1 MGARRGSRV
10 RAFAAKLRGFLSG
23 HKRDNEFEN
32 EIQEHLQSLGEKF
45 VAQGMSR
52 EEAAAAARRQFGNTT
67 LLQEDR
73 RELQTLPAIESLWQ
87 DLRFAVRVLRKSPG
101 FTTVAVLTLALGI
114 GANTA
119 IFSLVNGVLLRPLPY
134 RNPDRLAIVWEK
146 SRDGSR
152 DNVGYATYLD
162 WKAQNK
168 SFEQLAIYSSWQPV
182 LQVGEPEQ
190 LNGLRV
196 TSNYFRTLG
205 IHPEIG
211 RDFLPEE
218 DSPNT
223 NKVVMLS
230 HSLWQRKFSSDPHI
244 VGKTID
250 MNATQYIVAGVLP
263 ASYQSLM
270 TQDPRGGAVEIWR
283 VLGYDVSQP
292 WACRTCHHLVA
303 IGRLR
308 NGVSIAQANTEM
320 DTISAALTK
329 AYPKEYDDAG
339 VILTPI
345 REQLLGPASTPLYLL
360 LGAVSFVL
368 LVACAN
374 LANLLLARAT
384 NREREVAVRTALGA
398 TRARVIRQLLVENCL
413 LSLLGAAAGLIPAQ
427 WLPKVLAV
435 IGASDLPRLDQVRL
449 DWRVLFFT
457 IGIALLTVIVATLAP
472 SYRLSKTELHDCLQE
487 GARSSGNVVGGR
499 LRGLLIVSEV
509 ALSLT
514 LLISAG
520 LLLRSLNRLLQVSPG
535 FDPAN
540 VLSMQTS
547 VLGQRFNDNQA
558 VRQYFSSAVE
568 RLRALPGV
576 QAAAAAS
583 QIPLAGNIDRY
594 GFHAEGKIH
603 ANPEEDPSAERYCIT
618 PGFLETMRIPLLRG
632 RDISPADTATAPQVL
647 LISETTARRM
657 WPGEDP
663 IGKRVKV
670 GDMDKPWWTV
680 VGITGDV
687 HHVGLDAQPD
697 MQMYVPHQ
705 QWAFPDGLM
714 IFVIR
719 TAGKP
724 AAISSAAQQAIHSID
739 PTQPI
744 SRIAALANYVGLS
757 VQDRRFALILI
768 GAFAVIALALSLVG
782 IYGVTAY
789 SVAQRTR
796 EIGIRAALGAQR
808 PELFGLLLRQGM
820 LQVLYGVVAGVLASV
835 AFTRFLASLLFDVQP
850 TDPLTFAGVVL
861 LLVTVAAAACL
872 IPARRAMRVDPLVA
886 LRYE

>member
-1 MGARRGSRV
+1 MSFPRNIANG
-10 RAFAAKLRGFLSG
+10 LRSLFRKKQANQELDEEVNGFL
-23 HKRDNEFEN
+23 EMAAQEN
-32 EIQEHLQSLGEKF
+32 MK
-45 VAQGMSR
+45 QGMDRKGALRAVRLEHGSLDLAK
-52 EEAAAAARRQFGNTT
+52 EEVRSAGW
-67 LLQEDR
+67 
-73 RELQTLPAIESLWQ
+73 ESFVETCWQ
-87 DLRFAVRVLRKSPG
+87 DLRFAVRMLRKSPG
-101 FTTVAVLTLALGI
+101 FTAIAVLTLALGI

-134 RNPDRLAIVWEK
+134 RNPTRLTMVWEK
-146 SRDGSR
+146 NRDGSPE
-152 DNVGYATYLD
+152 NVGYATYLD
-162 WKAQNK
+162 WKSQNK
-168 SFEQLAIYSSWQPV
+168 SFKEIAIYSSWQPV

-190 LNGLRV
+190 LSGLRV

-205 IHPEIG
+205 VYPEIG

-218 DSPNT
+218 DVPNA

-230 HSLWQRKFSSDPHI
+230 HSLWQRKFNSDPNI
-244 VGKTID
+244 VGRSIN
-250 MNATQYIVAGVLP
+250 MNATQYIVVGVLP
-263 ASYQSLM
+263 ARYQSLM
-270 TQDPRGGAVEIWR
+270 SQDPRGGSVEIWR

-292 WACRTCHHLVA
+292 WACRTCHHLAA

-308 NGVSIAQANTEM
+308 DGVAITQANAEM
-320 DTISAALTK
+320 DTISAALGK
-329 AYPKEYDDAG
+329 AYPKEYDDIG
-339 VILTPI
+339 VILTPN
-345 REQLLGPASTPLYLL
+345 RDQLLGPASTPLYIL

-384 NREREVAVRTALGA
+384 DREREVAVRAALGA
-398 TRARVIRQLLVENCL
+398 TRGRIIRQLLAENCVL
-413 LSLLGAAAGLIPAQ
+413 GMLGAAAGLFPAY
-427 WLPKVLAV
+427 WTPKVLAT
-435 IGASDLPRLDQVRL
+435 IGAGDLPRLDQVRL
-449 DWRVLFFT
+449 DWRVLLFT
-457 IGIALLTVIVATLAP
+457 VAVALLTGIAAGLAP
-472 SYRLSKTELHDCLQE
+472 GYRLSKNNMHDSLKE
-487 GARSSGNVVGGR
+487 GMRDSGSVASRR

-514 LLISAG
+514 LLIGAG
-520 LLLRSLNRLLQVSPG
+520 LLLRSLSRMLVVSPG
-535 FDPAN
+535 FDPTN

-547 VLGQRFNDNQA
+547 VLGQRFNDNA
-558 VRQYFSSAVE
+558 VVRQYFADAVE

-576 QAAAAAS
+576 QSAGAAS
-583 QIPLAGNIDRY
+583 QIPLAGNMDKY
-594 GFHAEGKIH
+594 GFHAEGKMH

-768 GAFAVIALALSLVG
+768 GAFAAIALALSVVG

-796 EIGIRAALGAQR
+796 EIGIRIALGAKR
-808 PELFGLLLRQGM
+808 GELLGLLLRQGM
-820 LQVLYGVVAGVLASV
+820 LLVVCGVVAGIIASV
-835 AFTRFLASLLFDVQP
+835 ALTQFLASMLFDVQP
-850 TDPLTFAGVVL
+850 TDLPTFATVAL
-861 LLVTVAAAACL
+861 LLVAVSVAACFL
-872 IPARRAMRVDPLVA
+872 PARRAMRVDPMVA
-886 LRYE
+886 LRHE

>member
-1 MGARRGSRV
+1 LKEELSR
-10 RAFAAKLRGFLSG
+10 FLEMAA
-23 HKRDNEFEN
+23 E
-32 EIQEHLQSLGEKF
+32 EKIK
-45 VAQGMSR
+45 QGMSR
-52 EEAAAAARRQFGNTT
+52 RDALRAVRLEHGGLEIAKEEVRSAGW
-67 LLQEDR
+67 
-73 RELQTLPAIESLWQ
+73 ESFLETSWQ
-87 DLRFAVRVLRKSPG
+87 DLRLAARMLRKNPSFAV
-101 FTTVAVLTLALGI
+101 VAVLTLALGI

-134 RNPDRLAIVWEK
+134 RSPDRLTILWEK
-146 SRDGSR
+146 GRDGSPE
-152 DNVGYATYLD
+152 NVGYATYLD
-162 WKAQNK
+162 WKTQNK

-182 LQVGEPEQ
+182 LQIGEPEQ
-190 LNGLRV
+190 LSGLRV

-205 IHPEIG
+205 VHPEIG

-230 HSLWQRKFSSDPHI
+230 HSLWQRKFDSDPNI
-244 VGKTID
+244 AGKLID

-263 ASYQSLM
+263 ANYQSLM
-270 TQDPRGGAVEIWR
+270 SQDPRGGTVEIWR

-308 NGVSIAQANTEM
+308 DGVAITKAGAEM
-320 DTISAALTK
+320 DTISAALSK
-329 AYPKEYDDAG
+329 AYPKEYDDSG

-345 REQLLGPASTPLYLL
+345 AEQLLGPASTPLYIL
-360 LGAVSFVL
+360 LGAVSLVL

-398 TRARVIRQLLVENCL
+398 TRGRIIRQLLAETCVL
-413 LSLLGAAAGLIPAQ
+413 GLLGAAAGLVPAY
-427 WLPKVLAV
+427 WMPRVVALV
-435 IGASDLPRLDQVRL
+435 GTGDLPRLDQVRL
-449 DWRVLFFT
+449 DWRVLLFT
-457 IGIALLTVIVATLAP
+457 VGIALLTGIAAGLAP
-472 SYRLSKTELHDCLQE
+472 AYRLSRTGVHGSLQE
-487 GARSSGNVVGGR
+487 GARSSGSITNRR

-520 LLLRSLNRLLQVSPG
+520 LLLRSLSRLLVVSPG

-547 VLGQRFNDNQA
+547 VLGERFNHNEI
-558 VRQYFSSAVE
+558 VRQYFADAVE

-576 QAAAAAS
+576 QSAAAAS
-583 QIPLAGNIDRY
+583 QIPLAGNMDRY

-647 LISETTARRM
+647 LISDTTARRM

-663 IGKRVKV
+663 IGKRVKLGGV
-670 GDMDKPWWTV
+670 DKPWWTV
-680 VGITGDV
+680 VGVTGDV
-687 HHVGLDAQPD
+687 HHVGLDAAPD
-697 MQMYVPHQ
+697 MQMYIPHE
-705 QWAFPDGLM
+705 QWPFPDGLM

-719 TAGKP
+719 SAGVP
-724 AAISSAAQQAIHSID
+724 AAISSAAQQAIHSLD

-744 SRIAALANYVGLS
+744 SRITPLENYVGLS
-757 VQDRRFALILI
+757 VQGRRFALILI
-768 GAFAVIALALSLVG
+768 GVFAAIALALSVVG

-796 EIGIRAALGAQR
+796 EIGIRVALGAQR
-808 PELFGLLLRQGM
+808 GELFGLLLRQGM
-820 LQVLYGVVAGVLASV
+820 LLVMYGVIAGVLASV

-850 TDPLTFAGVVL
+850 TDPATFASVM
-861 LLVTVAAAACL
+861 LLVAVAAAAACF
-872 IPARRAMRVDPLVA
+872 IPARRAMRVDPIVA

>member
-1 MGARRGSRV
+1 MSL
-10 RAFAAKLRGFLSG
+10 LRIITSGLRSLFRKKQDDRELSEELSGFL
-23 HKRDNEFEN
+23 EMAAE
-32 EIQEHLQSLGEKF
+32 EKTK
-45 VAQGMSR
+45 QGMSR
-52 EEAAAAARRQFGNTT
+52 KDALRAVRLEQGNFEVTREAVRSATW
-67 LLQEDR
+67 
-73 RELQTLPAIESLWQ
+73 ESFVETSWQ
-87 DLRFAVRVLRKSPG
+87 DLRFAIRMLRKSPG

-134 RNPDRLAIVWEK
+134 HKPDRLTIVWEK
-146 SRDGSR
+146 SRDGSTE
-152 DNVGYATYLD
+152 NVGYATYLD
-162 WKAQNK
+162 WRAQNK

-230 HSLWQRKFSSDPHI
+230 HSLWQRKFHSDPLI

-270 TQDPRGGAVEIWR
+270 TQDPRGGSVEIWR

-308 NGVSIAQANTEM
+308 DGVSIAQANAEM

-339 VILTPI
+339 VIVTPI
-345 REQLLGPASTPLYLL
+345 REQLLGPASAPLYIL

-398 TRARVIRQLLVENCL
+398 TRARIIRQLLAENCL

-427 WLPKVLAV
+427 WTPRVLAF
-435 IGASDLPRLDQVRL
+435 IGAGDLPRLDQVSL

-457 IGIALLTVIVATLAP
+457 VAVALLTVIAAALAP
-472 SYRLSKTELHDCLQE
+472 AYRLSKTELHDALQE
-487 GARSSGNVVGGR
+487 GARSSGNLIGGR

-514 LLISAG
+514 LLVSAG
-520 LLLRSLNRLLQVSPG
+520 LLLRSLSRLLLVSPG

-547 VLGQRFNDNQA
+547 VLGQRFNDNEV
-558 VRQYFSSAVE
+558 VRQYFASAVE
-568 RLRALPGV
+568 RLRVLPGV

-583 QIPLAGNIDRY
+583 QIPLAGNMDRY

-618 PGFLETMRIPLLRG
+618 PGFLETMRIPLLHG

-647 LISETTARRM
+647 LISETTARRL

-670 GDMDKPWWTV
+670 GGVNKPWWTV
-680 VGITGDV
+680 VGVAGDV

-705 QWAFPDGLM
+705 QWPFPDGLM
-714 IFVIR
+714 TFVIR
-719 TAGKP
+719 TGGNP
-724 AAISSAAQQAIHSID
+724 AAISSAAQQAIHFID

-744 SRIAALANYVGLS
+744 SRIAALENYVGLS
-757 VQDRRFALILI
+757 VQGRRFALILI
-768 GAFAVIALALSLVG
+768 GAFAVIALALSVVG

-796 EIGIRAALGAQR
+796 EIGIRSALGAQR

-820 LQVLYGVVAGVLASV
+820 LLVLYGVVAGVLASF
-835 AFTRFLASLLFDVQP
+835 ALTRFLTSLLFDVQP

-861 LLVTVAAAACL
+861 VLVAVAAAACL
-872 IPARRAMRVDPLVA
+872 IPARRAMRVDPIVA